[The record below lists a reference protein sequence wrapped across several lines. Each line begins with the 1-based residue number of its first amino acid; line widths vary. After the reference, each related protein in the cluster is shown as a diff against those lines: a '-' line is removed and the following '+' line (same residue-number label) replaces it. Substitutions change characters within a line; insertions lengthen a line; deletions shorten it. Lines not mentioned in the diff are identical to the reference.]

1 MSEIKSSPQG
11 NVPREEHRASH
22 ELQDDE
28 IDLRELFAVIWA
40 GKGLIV
46 GVTSLF
52 AVLAVVYALM
62 QPNIYRSEALL
73 APVQEGDSVS
83 SLASKFGGLASL
95 AGVSLPAGSI
105 DKTSLAIEYIQSRVF
120 LKTFMQNHPDVLPA
134 LMAVDKWDAGNNSLV
149 FDPEVYDADNGKWL
163 REVDAPRKP
172 VPSVQEAHLVFE
184 QILSIA
190 QDEESSFVTLAVEHQ
205 SPYIAKQWVTWLVE
219 DMNNALRDN
228 DIAQAERS
236 IAYLHS
242 EINNTSIS
250 EMRTSLFEL
259 IQSQTQTIMLANA
272 SPEYIFKT
280 VDPAVVPE
288 LKAKPKRALIVVLG
302 TMLGG
307 MLAMLI
313 VLIRHFVN
321 KDDESE
327 SFHQPIL

>member
-1 MSEIKSSPQG
+1 MTKHNNEYSQSGSNQIENPTLNQH
-11 NVPREEHRASH
+11 PRQIE
-22 ELQDDE
+22 DDE

-46 GVTSLF
+46 GVTSVF

-73 APVQEGDSVS
+73 APVQAGDSAS

-120 LKTFMQNHPDVLPA
+120 LKTFIHNHPDVLPA
-134 LMAVDKWDAGNNSLV
+134 LMAVEKWNAGDNTLQ
-149 FDPEVYDADNGKWL
+149 FDNEMYEVATGEWI
-163 REVDAPRKP
+163 REVDFPKQP
-172 VPSVQEAHLVFE
+172 QPSVQEAHLVFE
-184 QILSIA
+184 KILSIA
-190 QDEESSFVTLAVEHQ
+190 QDKETAFVTLAIEHQ
-205 SPYIAKQWVTWLVE
+205 SPYVAAQWVTWLVE

-236 IAYLHS
+236 IAYLQS
-242 EINNTSIS
+242 EINNTSLS
-250 EMRTSLFEL
+250 EMRSSLFEL

-288 LKAKPKRALIVVLG
+288 LKAKPKHALIVVLG

-307 MLAMLI
+307 MLAVLI

-321 KDDESE
+321 KDVSDE
-327 SFHQPIL
+327 

>member
-1 MSEIKSSPQG
+1 MTNNELKNSQESISQSNPQG
-11 NVPREEHRASH
+11 QQSH
-22 ELQDDE
+22 YQDEE
-28 IDLRELFAVIWA
+28 IDLKELFGVIWA
-40 GKGLIV
+40 GKLLIV
-46 GVTSLF
+46 GVTSIF
-52 AVLAVVYALM
+52 AVLAVVYALL

-73 APVQEGDSVS
+73 APVQAGDSAS

-95 AGVSLPAGSI
+95 AGVSLPAGSM
-105 DKTSLAIEYIQSRVF
+105 DKTSLAMEYIQSRVF

-134 LMAVDKWDAGNNSLV
+134 LMAVDKWDASNNALV
-149 FDPEVYDADNGKWL
+149 FDPEVYDAENGKWV
-163 REVDAPRKP
+163 REVNAPKKP
-172 VPSVQEAHLVFE
+172 VPSVQEAHLEFK

-190 QDEESSFVTLAVEHQ
+190 QDKQSSFVTLAIEHQ
-205 SPYIAKQWVTWLVE
+205 SPTIAAQWVSWLVE

-236 IAYLHS
+236 IAYLQS

-250 EMRTSLFEL
+250 EMRSSLFEL

-272 SPEYIFKT
+272 SPQYIFKT

-307 MLAMLI
+307 MLAVLI
-313 VLIRHFVN
+313 VLIRYFVN
-321 KDDESE
+321 KDNESE
-327 SFHQPIL
+327 

>member
-1 MSEIKSSPQG
+1 MTKHNNEYSQSGSNQIESPNLNQH
-11 NVPREEHRASH
+11 PRQIEE
-22 ELQDDE
+22 DE

-46 GVTSLF
+46 GVTSVF

-73 APVQEGDSVS
+73 APVQAGDSAS

-134 LMAVDKWDAGNNSLV
+134 LMAVEKWNAGDNTLQ
-149 FDPEVYDADNGKWL
+149 FDNEMYEVATGEWI
-163 REVDAPRKP
+163 REVDFPKQP
-172 VPSVQEAHLVFE
+172 QPSVQEAHLVFK

-190 QDEESSFVTLAVEHQ
+190 QDKESSFVTLAIEHQ
-205 SPYIAKQWVTWLVE
+205 SPYVAAQWVSWLVE

-236 IAYLHS
+236 IAYLQS
-242 EINNTSIS
+242 EINNTSLS
-250 EMRTSLFEL
+250 EMRSSLFEL

-307 MLAMLI
+307 MLAVLI

-321 KDDESE
+321 KDESDE
-327 SFHQPIL
+327 

>member
-1 MSEIKSSPQG
+1 MTKHNNEYSQSGSNQIESPTLNQH
-11 NVPREEHRASH
+11 PRQIEE
-22 ELQDDE
+22 DE

-46 GVTSLF
+46 GVTSVF

-73 APVQEGDSVS
+73 APVQAGDSAS

-120 LKTFMQNHPDVLPA
+120 LKTFIHNHPDVLPA
-134 LMAVDKWDAGNNSLV
+134 LMAVEKWNAGDNTLQ
-149 FDPEVYDADNGKWL
+149 FDNEMYEVATGEWI
-163 REVDAPRKP
+163 REVDFPKQP
-172 VPSVQEAHLVFE
+172 QPSVQEAHLVFK

-190 QDEESSFVTLAVEHQ
+190 QDKESSFVTLAIEHQ
-205 SPYIAKQWVTWLVE
+205 SPYVAAQWVSWLVE

-236 IAYLHS
+236 IAYLQS
-242 EINNTSIS
+242 EINNTSLS
-250 EMRTSLFEL
+250 EMRSSLFEL

-307 MLAMLI
+307 MLAVLI

-321 KDDESE
+321 KDESDE
-327 SFHQPIL
+327 